1 MHSRLFAYIK
11 PYRKQL
17 TLSVLC
23 MGFLA
28 LSSGLSLGM
37 IIPLVNALFRGG
49 EVEISIGHTG
59 LGWILDRINVWL
71 ASAPPM
77 VTLGRLAALIALVYF
92 FKGLFTYLQRYFS
105 VVVEQGTVRD
115 LREAIY
121 RHLHTLSL
129 SFFHTQRTGVLTS
142 RITNDVVFIQG
153 AIDKGFIALIRES
166 LLVLVYVAIV
176 IWASW
181 KLAIVAILIVPLST
195 WMIILL
201 GRRLRS
207 SSHSV
212 QEATGSIAST
222 LTETISGMRVV
233 KAFSMEN
240 FEIGKFVSQI
250 WDYYRAFLRFERVS
264 MLAGPM
270 TEFLGVIAAC
280 IILIYGG
287 YQILI
292 IGELTPDRF
301 ILFLAASLSL
311 MQPIKRISQAN
322 TQIQQGLAASSR
334 VFRVLDVMPEVR
346 EVKDPVTVE
355 SFRDSIVFD
364 GVSFGYES
372 NRTIL
377 NDINLRIGVGE
388 VVALVGPSGAGK
400 STIAD
405 LVPRFYD
412 STEGKV
418 TIDGIDL
425 RKARVASLRNLM
437 GIVTQET
444 ILFNDT
450 VRNNIAYGR
459 TDASMD
465 DVVLA
470 ATAANIHDF
479 ITTLPKGYDTLIGER
494 GVRLSGGE
502 RQRIAIARA
511 ILKNPPILILDE
523 ATSSLDTESEMLVQE
538 ALGRLMEGR
547 TSLVIAH
554 RLSTVRRADRIV
566 VVKDGKIV
574 EVGTHQSLLSN
585 EGTYKRLYDLQ
596 FKDMSGETYPDTSK
610 KPVLSHSVAVKRP
623 AEDAE
628 QKVDVRKPKHVTGG
642 KRSSN
647 KDMAVLEPTSSD
659 LMHRLDE
666 DKRAR
671 AELAALEQLTV
682 AMQSSLNL
690 QQILNEAVKI
700 VRKKFSYLNIAVL
713 LLQDDG
719 SLRIAA
725 HEGYKDLD
733 IPRAESKLA
742 SKGGITWQALK
753 ACKPVV
759 VRDTASEPL
768 YVGSREKLK
777 SEIAVPLRVK
787 KRLVGVLD
795 VEKEGRGSLGRRDVR
810 LLRLIAS
817 RIALAAENAR
827 LYQEKERLAVTDD
840 LTGIYNYRL
849 FRERLVQEVKRA
861 RKEKSKLSLLMLDV
875 DDFKRHNDMF
885 GHLGGDQLLR
895 ELAVLLRS
903 NVRKRGLVTRYG
915 GDEFMIILPQCNKEK
930 ALLVGER
937 VRKAVEEYSG
947 LEDGPPGSKFTI
959 SVGVA
964 TYPADASDGEE
975 LVGKADKALY
985 RAKQG
990 GKNRIST

>member
-1 MHSRLFAYIK
+1 
-11 PYRKQL
+11 
-17 TLSVLC
+17 
-23 MGFLA
+23 MGLLA
-28 LSSGLSLGM
+28 LTSGFSLGM

-49 EVEISIGHTG
+49 EFGISTGYAG

-71 ASAPPM
+71 ASVPPM
-77 VTLGRLAALIALVYF
+77 VTLGRLAALIALVYLL
-92 FKGLFTYLQRYFS
+92 KGLFTYLQRYFS

-129 SFFHTQRTGVLTS
+129 SFFHRQRTGVLTS

-153 AIDKGFIALIRES
+153 AIDKGFVTLIKES
-166 LLVLVYVAIV
+166 LLALVYVAIV

-181 KLAIVAILIVPLST
+181 KLAVVAILIVPLST

-207 SSHSV
+207 SSHRV
-212 QEATGSIAST
+212 QEATGDIAST
-222 LTETISGMRVV
+222 LTETVSGIRVV

-240 FEIGKFVSQI
+240 FEIRKFISHI
-250 WDYYRAFLRFERVS
+250 RDYYRAFVRFERVS

-280 IILIYGG
+280 IILMYGG

-292 IGELTPDRF
+292 GGELTPDRF
-301 ILFLAASLSL
+301 IVFLAASLSL
-311 MQPIKRISQAN
+311 MQPIKRISHAN
-322 TQIQQGLAASSR
+322 SQIQQGLAASSR
-334 VFRVLDVMPEVR
+334 VFRVLDVMPEVQ
-346 EVKDPVTVE
+346 EVQGAARIE
-355 SFRDSIVFD
+355 SFKDSIVFD
-364 GVSFGYES
+364 RVSFEYES
-372 NRTIL
+372 NKRIL
-377 NDINLRIGVGE
+377 NDINLKIGVGE

-412 STEGKV
+412 PTEGMV

-425 RKARVASLRNLM
+425 KKASVASLRNLM

-459 TDASMD
+459 TDAGMD
-465 DVVLA
+465 EVELA

-479 ITTLPKGYDTLIGER
+479 ITTLPKGYDSPIGER

-523 ATSSLDTESEMLVQE
+523 ATSSLDSESEMLVQE
-538 ALGRLMEGR
+538 ALERLMEGR

-554 RLSTVRRADRIV
+554 RLSTVRRANRIIV
-566 VVKDGKIV
+566 VEDGKIA
-574 EVGTHQSLLSN
+574 EVGTHQSLLSKK
-585 EGTYKRLYDLQ
+585 GTYKRLYDLQ
-596 FKDMSGETYPDTSK
+596 FMDIKGGAFVDADS
-610 KPVLSHSVAVKRP
+610 KPVLSGSVAVNP
-623 AEDAE
+623 TAHSVG
-628 QKVDVRKPKHVTGG
+628 QKVDDGKAERVTEEKRGFRKEIGVLGRTGSG
-642 KRSSN
+642 
-647 KDMAVLEPTSSD
+647 L
-659 LMHRLDE
+659 LHRVDE

-690 QQILNEAVKI
+690 EQVLREAVKM
-700 VRKKFSYLNIAVL
+700 VREEFSYLNIAIL

-719 SLRIAA
+719 TLKIAA

-733 IPRAESKLA
+733 IPRAERKLA
-742 SKGGITWQALK
+742 RKGGITWQALK
-753 ACKPVV
+753 ESKPVV
-759 VRDTASEPL
+759 VKDTTSEPL
-768 YVGSREKLK
+768 YVGSKEKMK

-787 KRLVGVLD
+787 DRLVGVLD
-795 VEKEGRGSLGRRDVR
+795 VEKEGRGSLSKRDVR
-810 LLRLIAS
+810 LLSLIAS

-827 LYQEKERLAVTDD
+827 LFQEKERLAVTDD

-849 FRERLVQEVKRA
+849 FRERLVEEVARA
-861 RKEKSKLSLLMLDV
+861 KKEKSKLSLLMLDV
-875 DDFKRHNDMF
+875 DDFKHHNDTF

-895 ELAVLLRS
+895 DLAVLLRS

-915 GDEFMIILPQCNKEK
+915 GDEFMIILPRCKKEE
-930 ALLVGER
+930 ALSVGER
-937 VRKAVEEYSG
+937 LRKVVEEYSG

-959 SVGVA
+959 SIGVA
-964 TYPADASDGEE
+964 VYPADASSGEE
-975 LVGKADKALY
+975 LVGKADRALY

-990 GKNRIST
+990 GKNRVST